1 MRERTALSHDGCTLR
16 YGYCDQAPGKPWIA
30 LIIPFGLNVDVARAF
45 FDFFAADYNILTW
58 EARLILEPPERTI
71 AAGELTIGNHVADL
85 FAVLD
90 ACNVERATLVGYCS
104 GAGIA
109 LAALEASPQ
118 RFDDLVLVN
127 GEYTLLKE
135 PSCVTQF
142 GSDIDTI
149 LTLASRDLKTAQLI
163 LDRMRSIL
171 EEMSSG
177 KRSSNGRA
185 PPSGIHVPF
194 SKPHYFHRY
203 ALNYLSYRATDF
215 LTLASAVRRRTL
227 LISGESDMQTNVT
240 SSRKIQRCIAGSK
253 LRVEPNGD
261 HYELLR
267 HGSSTL
273 AQVRSFLSASE
284 GGHRA

>member
-1 MRERTALSHDGCTLR
+1 MREQTAPSHDGCTLR

-30 LIIPFGLNVDVARAF
+30 LILPFGLNVEVARAF
-45 FDFFAADYNILTW
+45 FDFFAAEYNVLTW
-58 EARLILEPPERTI
+58 EARLILAPPERNI
-71 AAGELTIGNHVADL
+71 GWGELTVENHIADL

-90 ACNVERATLVGYCS
+90 ACSVERAMLVGYCS

-109 LAALEASPQ
+109 LAALAASPH

-149 LTLASRDLKTAQLI
+149 LALASRDLKTAQLI
-163 LDRMRSIL
+163 LDRMQSIL
-171 EEMSSG
+171 EEMSSD
-177 KRSSNGRA
+177 KRSPNGRA
-185 PPSGIHVPF
+185 PPAGIHLPF
-194 SKPHYFHRY
+194 SQAHYFHRY

-215 LTLASAVRRRTL
+215 VTLASAVRRRTL
-227 LISGESDMQTNVT
+227 LISGECDLQTNVT

-273 AQVRSFLSASE
+273 VQVRSFLSASE
-284 GGHRA
+284 GGRRA